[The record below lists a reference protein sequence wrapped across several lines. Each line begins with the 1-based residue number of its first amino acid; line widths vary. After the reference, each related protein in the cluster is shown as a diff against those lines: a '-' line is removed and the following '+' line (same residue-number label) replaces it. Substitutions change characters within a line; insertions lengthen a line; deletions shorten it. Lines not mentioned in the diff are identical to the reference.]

1 MIDKS
6 NMVGVLED
14 FPAQIEKGYN
24 ELATHIKLDGEF
36 TKIVFA
42 GMGGSALP
50 GDIAKIALSDMLSIP
65 ILIHKSYELPS
76 YIDSKTLLF
85 VISYSGNTEEA
96 ISAYKQARGKSCK
109 LVVMSAGGKLREM
122 AEADKK
128 PFILVPEGIQ
138 PRQALGYMFFAVLR
152 VLQNAD
158 LVKDQSADVKKIVEQ
173 LKNHSFKMYGEE
185 LSTKLVDCTPIIYA
199 SEPMWAVAEFWKIA
213 FNENSKTTA
222 FWNYLPE
229 LNHNE
234 MVGWTNPKGNYY
246 IIFIKEDDCHKDI
259 AKRFKVTKELLAKN
273 AKTSELLIKGSS
285 KLMKIFTSIY
295 MGYWTSYFLALK
307 YGTDPTPVDMV
318 EEFKK
323 KI

>member
-6 NMVGVLED
+6 NMVGALED
-14 FPAQIEKGYN
+14 FPSQIDKGFN
-24 ELATHIKLDGEF
+24 ELATHIKLDGDYS
-36 TKIVFA
+36 KIVIV

-50 GDIAKIALSDMLSIP
+50 GDIAKIALADMLDIP
-65 ILIHKSYELPS
+65 ILVYKSYELPR

-96 ISAYKQARGKSCK
+96 LSAYRIARGKSCK
-109 LVVMSAGGKLREM
+109 LVVMASGGKLRDM

-128 PFILVPEGIQ
+128 PLILVPSGIQ
-138 PRQALGYMFFAVLR
+138 PRQALGYMFFAILR
-152 VLQNAD
+152 VIQNAG
-158 LVKDQSADVKKIVEQ
+158 LIKDQSSDVKRIVEQ
-173 LKNHSFKMYGEE
+173 LKNHEFKMYGEE
-185 LSTKLVDCTPIIYA
+185 LSTKLVDYTPIIYA
-199 SEPMWAVAEFWKIA
+199 SEPMWAVAEAWKIA

-246 IIFIKEDDCHKDI
+246 LIFIKEDDCPKDI
-259 AKRFKVTKELLAKN
+259 AKRFKATKELLAKS
-273 AKTSELLIKGSS
+273 ARTSELLIKGSS
-285 KLMKIFTSIY
+285 KLMKIFTAIY

-323 KI
+323 RI